1 MKSFYFN
8 QNIKVK
14 IYENFNLLKDEIVNL
29 FIKEFN
35 KGLCIVSGGN
45 TPKKIYEKISTSND
59 LGANIKILLADD
71 RLVSNSNEMS
81 NYQMLLNNL
90 LIDYKNNYP
99 ISYYDELELSNLKSL
114 QKKVEIILKKNKI
127 YSSFLGIGEDGHTAS
142 LFPEI
147 ANFKT
152 DFNSF
157 IIKNDF
163 DNFKRFTL
171 SYKTI
176 MMSKKIIFIVTGH
189 KKNKILLDFF
199 RGNHSFDKHPFHMIA
214 ANHKN
219 VEFHCDIEAGKNLKL

>member
-45 TPKKIYEKISTSND
+45 TPKSIYKKISISND
-59 LGANIKILLADD
+59 LGAKIKVLLADD
-71 RLVSNSNEMS
+71 RLVPNNNEMS
-81 NYQMLLNNL
+81 NHRMLLNNL
-90 LIDYKNNYP
+90 QIDFENNYP
-99 ISYYDELELSNLKSL
+99 ISYFDELELSNLKSL
-114 QKKVEIILKKNKI
+114 QNKVEIILEQNKI

-147 ANFKT
+147 ANFET

-199 RGNHSFDKHPFHMIA
+199 KGNHFFDKYPFQMIA
-214 ANHKN
+214 TNHKN

>member
-1 MKSFYFN
+1 MKSFCFN
-8 QNIKVK
+8 QNIKVNT
-14 IYENFNLLKDEIVNL
+14 YENFNLLKDEIVNL

-45 TPKKIYEKISTSND
+45 TPKKIYEKISISND
-59 LGANIKILLADD
+59 LGAKIKVLLADD
-71 RLVSNSNEMS
+71 RLVSNNNEMS

-90 LIDYKNNYP
+90 QIDYENNYP
-99 ISYYDELELSNLKSL
+99 LSYFDELQLTNLKSL
-114 QKKVEIILKKNKI
+114 QNKVEIILEQNKI

-142 LFPEI
+142 LFPET
-147 ANFKT
+147 ANFST

-176 MMSKKIIFIVTGH
+176 MKSKQIIFIVTGH

-199 RGNHSFDKHPFHMIA
+199 KGNHNFDKYPFQMIA

-219 VEFHCDIEAGKNLKL
+219 VKFYCDIEASKNLKL

>member
-114 QKKVEIILKKNKI
+114 QKKVEIILKK
-127 YSSFLGIGEDGHTAS
+127 
-142 LFPEI
+142 
-147 ANFKT
+147 
-152 DFNSF
+152 
-157 IIKNDF
+157 
-163 DNFKRFTL
+163 
-171 SYKTI
+171 
-176 MMSKKIIFIVTGH
+176 
-189 KKNKILLDFF
+189 
-199 RGNHSFDKHPFHMIA
+199 
-214 ANHKN
+214 
-219 VEFHCDIEAGKNLKL
+219 